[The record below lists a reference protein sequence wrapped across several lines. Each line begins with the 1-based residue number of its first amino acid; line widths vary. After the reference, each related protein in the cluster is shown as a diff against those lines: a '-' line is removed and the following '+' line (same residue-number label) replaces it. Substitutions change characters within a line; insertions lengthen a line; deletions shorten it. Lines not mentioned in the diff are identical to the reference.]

1 MIWMRGVENTI
12 NTANGQYYVTNAVG
26 MGNYGAGDSD
36 TSTSN
41 PVETGKREEYRV
53 KNVYDLAGNAFD
65 WTFIK
70 VNTKITKKGKI
81 KITNLDNFLLYRIVK
96 VFYFI

>member
-1 MIWMRGVENTI
+1 MKNFSEMSTLSQEVAENI
-12 NTANGQYYVTNAVG
+12 DEQL
-26 MGNYGAGDSD
+26 
-36 TSTSN
+36 
-41 PVETGKREEYRV
+41 
-53 KNVYDLAGNAFD
+53 YDCKEDCKKGRLS
-65 WTFIK
+65 IK

>member
-1 MIWMRGVENTI
+1 MSTTI
-12 NTANGQYYVTNAVG
+12 PVNVPLVINAKKFFQLITK
-26 MGNYGAGDSD
+26 Y
-36 TSTSN
+36 SN
-41 PVETGKREEYRV
+41 PATPKKAEIVD
-53 KNVYDLAGNAFD
+53 NSI
-65 WTFIK
+65 IK

>member
-1 MIWMRGVENTI
+1 MKTNYEQIVDVAKIGQHSAADMNAIFTI
-12 NTANGQYYVTNAVG
+12 
-26 MGNYGAGDSD
+26 
-36 TSTSN
+36 
-41 PVETGKREEYRV
+41 
-53 KNVYDLAGNAFD
+53 
-65 WTFIK
+65 IK